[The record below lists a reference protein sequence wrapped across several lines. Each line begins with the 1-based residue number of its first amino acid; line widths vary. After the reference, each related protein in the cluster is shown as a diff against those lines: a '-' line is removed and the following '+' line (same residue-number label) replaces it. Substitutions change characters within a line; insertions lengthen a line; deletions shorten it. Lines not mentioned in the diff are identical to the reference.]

1 MNRNL
6 KALKLFVG
14 AAAGLALVS
23 PAMAVDKF
31 KDSVHTPRGG
41 SYTFPA
47 FNLFVPNPGVTEVL
61 DVSGVPAGTY
71 GSYEISVDWTNDF
84 DAWSS
89 EARAG
94 LWSVNDGAYAAPF
107 VAPNNGASNDAP
119 VTLNWAGSLEFEY
132 NGGDPLEFDANQT
145 WGGSSANWDNIAIT
159 LFEGSVTLPMLS
171 DIAIAKIGPGA
182 NVTGNNSG
190 SPDVLNGTGGF
201 GSGSWSGGDDVYE
214 LNWTG
219 GDLVVDLLF
228 THADGDLDLFVW
240 GNDTAT
246 NLLGSGLSVSD
257 NEQVVVPGLAAGTYW
272 IHIDGWLGAS
282 NDYKLNVIP
291 TPGALAV
298 FGLAGLAGLRRR
310 R

>member
-6 KALKLFVG
+6 KLFIG

-23 PAMAVDKF
+23 PAMAVDKL
-31 KDSVHTPRGG
+31 KDSFHTPRGG

-71 GSYEISVDWTNDF
+71 GSYEINVDWSDSF

-94 LWSVNDGAYAAPF
+94 LWSVNDGAYTAPF
-107 VAPNNGASNDAP
+107 VAANNAANSGDP
-119 VTLNWAGSLEFEY
+119 VTLNWAGSLNFEY
-132 NGGDPLEFDANQT
+132 NGGDPLEFDAGQT
-145 WGGSSANWDNIAIT
+145 WGGSSANWDNISIT
-159 LFEGSVTLPMLS
+159 LFEGSVSLPMLS

-182 NVTGNNSG
+182 NVMGNNSG
-190 SPDVLNGTGGF
+190 SPDVLNGPNGF
-201 GSGSWSGGDDVYE
+201 GSGNWGGGDDVYE

-228 THADGDLDLFVW
+228 SHAQGDLDLFVW

-272 IHIDGWLGAS
+272 IHIDGWQGAS
-282 NDYKLNVIP
+282 ADYKLNVIP

-298 FGLAGLAGLRRR
+298 FGFAGLAAVRRR